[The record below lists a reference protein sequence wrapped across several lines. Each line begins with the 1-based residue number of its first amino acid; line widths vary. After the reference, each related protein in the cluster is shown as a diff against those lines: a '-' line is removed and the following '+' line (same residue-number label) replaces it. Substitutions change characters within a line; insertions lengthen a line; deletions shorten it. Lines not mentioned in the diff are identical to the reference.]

1 MKSTIDT
8 FVFLTPRAI
17 NSYEENK
24 WSFDYLRNQGYA
36 VKVINLDGIIDKSF
50 KASLSVINRLQAD
63 YIYEVNTY
71 KQLELLIKKYA
82 INALFTI

>member
-50 KASLSVINRLQAD
+50 KASLSVINLSTSACS
-63 YIYEVNTY
+63 
-71 KQLELLIKKYA
+71 A
-82 INALFTI
+82 AFFAAAALSAAN